1 CFKRPF
7 NSSIKPLIP
16 IPKSTTKAMDKDQ
29 LKVFID
35 FITKGFKNVA
45 KELKSSSSGGS
56 TGHGSTP
63 KESNIIPVKPF
74 FGNDDED
81 LGDWIRS
88 FEIAAEA
95 NNLTNDRKL
104 KIVPGYLQGLAA
116 YWFEENTDNIT
127 RWNAT
132 GYANSSFVPC
142 FLKKFSTE
150 EKQNMWHHQLNEL

>member
-45 KELKSSSSGGS
+45 KELKSSSSGG
-56 TGHGSTP
+56 
-63 KESNIIPVKPF
+63 N
-74 FGNDDED
+74 
-81 LGDWIRS
+81 
-88 FEIAAEA
+88 
-95 NNLTNDRKL
+95 
-104 KIVPGYLQGLAA
+104 
-116 YWFEENTDNIT
+116 NIT